1 MNQNSIERKDSKIL
15 IVDDVPAN
23 LNVLCQALETE
34 GYKIVAA
41 PSGAVALQIAHRTQ
55 PDLILLDV
63 MMPEMDGF
71 ETCRRLKSD
80 ASTAEIPVIFI
91 TARDEMSSIA
101 KGFQVGGVDYIT
113 KPFRHEEVRVRVQTH
128 LTIKRL
134 QNGLRKANKEI
145 QARNEELEKAYAQLE
160 ADNQSKTEEL

>member
-15 IVDDVPAN
+15 IVDDIPAN

-41 PSGAVALQIAHRTQ
+41 TSGTVALQIAHRTQ
-55 PDLILLDV
+55 PDLILLDI

-71 ETCRRLKSD
+71 ETCRRLKAD

-91 TARDEMSSIA
+91 TAKDEMSSVV
-101 KGFQVGGVDYIT
+101 KGFEVGGVDYIT
-113 KPFRHEEVRVRVQTH
+113 KPFRHEEVRARVQTH
-128 LTIKRL
+128 LTIKGL
-134 QNGLRKANKEI
+134 QNRLREANQEI

-160 ADNQSKTEEL
+160 KRRKTE

>member
-1 MNQNSIERKDSKIL
+1 MDQDSTGKTDSKIL

-41 PSGAVALQIAHRTQ
+41 PSGTVALQIAHRTQ

-71 ETCRRLKSD
+71 ETCRRLKAD
-80 ASTAEIPVIFI
+80 ASTAGIPVIFI
-91 TARDEMSSIA
+91 TAKDEMSSIV
-101 KGFQVGGVDYIT
+101 KGFEVGGADYIT

-128 LTIKRL
+128 LTIRRL
-134 QNGLRKANKEI
+134 QNGLRKAN
-145 QARNEELEKAYAQLE
+145 Q
-160 ADNQSKTEEL
+160 

>member
-1 MNQNSIERKDSKIL
+1 MKSNSVVQKDSKIL
-15 IVDDVPAN
+15 IVDDIPAN

-41 PSGAVALQIAHRTQ
+41 PSGTVALQIAHRTQ
-55 PDLILLDV
+55 PDLILLDI

-71 ETCRRLKSD
+71 ETCRRLKAAS
-80 ASTAEIPVIFI
+80 STAEIPVIFI
-91 TARDEMSSIA
+91 TAKDEMSSVV
-101 KGFQVGGVDYIT
+101 KGFEVGGVDYIT
-113 KPFRHEEVRVRVQTH
+113 KPFRHEEVRARVQTH

-134 QNGLRKANKEI
+134 QNGLREANQEI

-160 ADNQSKTEEL
+160 ADNRRKTEEL